1 MARIANPLFPSLA
14 TLITAKPAYWIWYV
28 PLEVTDKPA
37 SWTVRLGA
45 SPNTLERPK
54 FLLKFSTKPVRNL
67 WVDARSNHRV
77 FFSSI
82 PPGTIPLLLFEIEVE
97 HSLTL
102 RFLSL
107 TSWKGCNRKPL
118 NPSTSSNKPR
128 LHSLLLE
135 IKSIVF
141 MDGYVSVI
149 VRLSNHFENSEKMS
163 SICFKIDIGNSL
175 DRFQNM
181 ESTLRGTIKSRISRN
196 LSHWYRCLQKKVKGF
211 KIFSPSP

>member
-1 MARIANPLFPSLA
+1 MAKIANPLFPSLV
-14 TLITAKPAYWIWYV
+14 TSTMVKQAYWIWYV

-37 SWTVRLGA
+37 SWIVRLVA
-45 SPNTLERPK
+45 SPNISERPK
-54 FLLKFSTKPVRNL
+54 FLQRFSMKPVRNL

-77 FFSSI
+77 FSSSI
-82 PPGTIPLLLFEIEVE
+82 PLATIPLPLFEIEVE

-102 RFLSL
+102 RFLLL

-118 NPSTSSNKPR
+118 NPSTFSNKPR
-128 LHSLLLE
+128 LRSLLLE

-141 MDGYVSVI
+141 TDGYVSVI
-149 VRLSNHFENSEKMS
+149 VPLSNLFKNSERMS
-163 SICFKIDIGNSL
+163 SICSKTGIGNSL

-181 ESTLRGTIKSRISRN
+181 ESTLRDTIRSRISRN
-196 LSHWYRCLQKKVKGF
+196 PSHWYRCLQKKVKGF